1 MFRILKFLLLFLLF
15 SCQQNN
21 YKSTIVENNIIN
33 EKFLQQAND
42 PEKALISMY
51 LFAFG
56 NECKM
61 DTAFVK
67 FKILKSLNIDNECNT
82 EHIDF
87 LKQWFNS
94 NMYMLNKL
102 QNCPNLP
109 YNFAIQNKIK
119 KVELEKQNDTLT
131 IIINVKGVN
140 ESQEKA
146 WNITQKD
153 SYIVKNNSLLKI

>member
-82 EHIDF
+82 D
-87 LKQWFNS
+87 
-94 NMYMLNKL
+94 
-102 QNCPNLP
+102 
-109 YNFAIQNKIK
+109 
-119 KVELEKQNDTLT
+119 
-131 IIINVKGVN
+131 
-140 ESQEKA
+140 
-146 WNITQKD
+146 
-153 SYIVKNNSLLKI
+153 

>member
-1 MFRILKFLLLFLLF
+1 MFRALKFLLLFLLF
-15 SCQQNN
+15 SCQQNS
-21 YKSTIVENNIIN
+21 YKTTIVENNSIN
-33 EKFLQQAND
+33 KNFLQKAND
-42 PEKALISMY
+42 SEKALISMY

-61 DTAFVK
+61 DTTLVK
-67 FKILKSLNIDNECNT
+67 CKILQSLNIDNECNT

-87 LKQWFNS
+87 LKQWFTS
-94 NMYMLNKL
+94 NKYMLNKL

-119 KVELEKQNDTLT
+119 KLELEKQNDTLT

-140 ESQEKA
+140 ESQEKT
-146 WNITQKD
+146 WNITQID
-153 SYIVKNNSLLKI
+153 HYIIKNKSLLKI